1 MRHLRIALPL
11 LLSLAFA
18 ACNNNDPEC
27 IDFVPS
33 CDINEP
39 VDGTL
44 RIQVTRNNAN
54 ASIPIAVYYGYIDD
68 SSLYFRDTLTTPEIA
83 YAVPFGRYSVSAAY
97 QQGADRITA
106 IDGDRVRYKTNTE
119 CDYTCYTLVDGD
131 IDLRLK

>member
-1 MRHLRIALPL
+1 MNRLRIALPL

-18 ACNNNDPEC
+18 ACNNNDPDC

-39 VDGTL
+39 VEGTL
-44 RIQVTRNNAN
+44 RIRVTQNNEN
-54 ASIPIAVYYGYIDD
+54 ARIPIAVYYGYIDD
-68 SSLYFRDTLTTPEIA
+68 SSLYFRDTMSSTNIA
-83 YAVPFGRYSVSAAY
+83 YAVPFGRYSVSAGY
-97 QQGADRITA
+97 RQGADYITA

-119 CDYTCYTLVDGD
+119 CDYTCYTLVDGE